1 MKHCSDY
8 NSSIKRRFLLPF
20 VTALLCCAAVHA
32 RPVNDTITVHYNYG
46 RSNID
51 LGLRDNRGA
60 IDTLFDRL
68 DAVLRNPKAG
78 KVAFSLDAYSSP
90 EGSAT
95 ANKRLSEKRVRLL
108 LEYIRTRASI
118 PDSIVTVRSH
128 GIDWNGLDSLVSNS
142 GMPYRDEVLDA
153 LRNTPEWIF
162 DDARRIVDGRKRR
175 LGMLR
180 GGRPYNYMLANIFP
194 LLRRSCITI
203 IIHNEDDTPHNGS
216 AAQDVDTDT
225 IQDIQPKTDTV
236 TVLPGEVVLPATD
249 TVITQPEKAG
259 VSATEETAAD
269 VSAVPVQRSGNVF
282 RPVIAVKTNLLEW
295 AGVMPDFRHY
305 TFVPNLEVEWFFR
318 DRWSL
323 SGKGSYIKRSYGGD
337 KFFAMSSWSIE
348 PRLWIWGNSR
358 FRWLYLGAYGQI
370 GDYDVQNSRTVFTG
384 ATGRFWG
391 TGLSLGAAI
400 PFTDRLG
407 VDIGLR
413 GGYRHS
419 TVRDYSHEI
428 GGDYLERTGTD
439 NHWGITGINVSLYWR
454 FGKTVKNQR
463 P

>member
-8 NSSIKRRFLLPF
+8 TPSIKRRFLLLF
-20 VTALLCCAAVHA
+20 VPALLCCAAVHA

-46 RSNID
+46 RSDID
-51 LGLRDNRGA
+51 LGLRDNRES

-68 DAVLRNPKAG
+68 NAVMRVPKAG

-128 GIDWNGLDSLVSNS
+128 GIDWDGLDSLVSNS
-142 GMPYRDEVLDA
+142 GMPYRNEVLDV
-153 LRNTPEWIF
+153 LRNTPEWVF
-162 DDARRIVDGRKRR
+162 DKDRRIVDGRKRR

-180 GGRPYNYMLANIFP
+180 GGRPYNYMLANMFP

-203 IIHNEDDTPHNGS
+203 IIHNEDDALHDGS
-216 AAQDVDTDT
+216 AMQDVYT
-225 IQDIQPKTDTV
+225 IQDIQPETA

-249 TVITQPEKAG
+249 TVATLPEETLLP
-259 VSATEETAAD
+259 ATEETAAETPA
-269 VSAVPVQRSGNVF
+269 VSVQRTGNVF
-282 RPVIAVKTNLLEW
+282 CPVIAVKTNLLEW

-305 TFVPNLEVEWFFR
+305 TFVPNLEVEWYFR

-323 SGKGSYIKRSYGGD
+323 SGKGSYIKRGYGGN
-337 KFFAMSSWSIE
+337 KFFAVSSWSIE
-348 PRLWIWGNSR
+348 PRLWMWGDGR
-358 FRWLYLGAYGQI
+358 FRWLYLGVYGQI
-370 GDYDVQNSRTVFTG
+370 GDYDVQNNRMDFTG
-384 ATGRFWG
+384 ATGRFWSS
-391 TGLSLGAAI
+391 GLSLGAVI

-407 VDIGLR
+407 LGIGLR

-419 TVRDYSHEI
+419 TVRDYSHET

-439 NHWGITGINVSLYWR
+439 KHWGITGINISLYWR
-454 FGKTVKNQR
+454 FGKTVKKQR